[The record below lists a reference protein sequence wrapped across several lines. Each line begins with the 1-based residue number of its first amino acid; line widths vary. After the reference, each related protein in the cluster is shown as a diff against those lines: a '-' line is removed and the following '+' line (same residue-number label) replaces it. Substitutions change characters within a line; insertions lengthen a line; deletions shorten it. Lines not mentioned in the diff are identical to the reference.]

1 MDIALN
7 LTNPTMVRS
16 EESLLIAACIRSER
30 WAQQKL
36 YELHYGKLM
45 TTSMRY
51 SNNKE
56 DALDILHEGFIKIFA
71 NLKKYQA
78 DTSLLAW
85 MRRVVVNSAIDY
97 YRKEIRHKADD
108 IEKAYTLHTDEVD
121 AVSRCTEQE
130 ILACIQQLPASYRTV
145 FNLFAVEGFSHK
157 EIADATG
164 ISESTARAN
173 LAKARQRLQQL
184 LAQKFPHLNK

>member
-1 MDIALN
+1 MDIALRH
-7 LTNPTMVRS
+7 LTTPTTVRS
-16 EESLLIAACIRSER
+16 EESLLIAACLRSER

-36 YELHYGKLM
+36 YELNYGKLM

-56 DALDILHEGFIKIFA
+56 DALDILHEGFIKIFG
-71 NLKKYQA
+71 NLGKYQT

-85 MRRVVVNSAIDY
+85 MRRIVVNAAIDY
-97 YRKEIRHKADD
+97 YRKEIRHRSDD
-108 IEKAYTLHTDEVD
+108 LDKAYTVHTNDVD
-121 AVSRCTEQE
+121 AISQCTEQE

-173 LAKARQRLQQL
+173 LAKARQRLQL
-184 LAQKFPHLNK
+184 LLLQKFPHLK

>member
-1 MDIALN
+1 MDIALH
-7 LTNPTMVRS
+7 LTNPTTVRS

-108 IEKAYTLHTDEVD
+108 LEKAYTLHTDEAD
-121 AVSRCTEQE
+121 AVSKCTEQE

-184 LAQKFPHLNK
+184 LAQKFPHLNQ